1 MVNKMDRKRKFMI
14 CGIVLVLLAMPFA
27 LSMLNYQTTTL
38 EGLSAEP
45 IRNFGLSTITVPT
58 SAVVTN
64 LDDTDNLYCGG
75 YKDYIMTVNITDDA
89 QSSDIANV
97 TIIFTAAAGEFASF
111 QWLNTTNV
119 WAELTGTD
127 YLRLTT
133 GTNTTDALKMDVTIT
148 FKLEW
153 ACPDTN
159 DVDIVTSVGDIDK
172 SIVNDT
178 AGVTYDFDSD
188 LTLASDVFFTY
199 AEEGQNELM
208 AVNTLTYSYEDS
220 LGDNYPLAAETDFW
234 VSRTARVG
242 SLAAYFEAASY
253 VDGTGVATWNPI
265 LSTGGEHTDTFT
277 LYAVTQ
283 AGGSSGTTLMDS
295 THTDTISVIEGSPG
309 VRTPRTDDVDVEF
322 TYVQAAALLVAV
334 VVLGGG
340 AWYYSKGSKAPRKR
354 TTRKRKP
361 ASKRKPRR
369 KR

>member
-1 MVNKMDRKRKFMI
+1 MVNKMDKKRKFMI
-14 CGIVLVLLAMPFA
+14 GTLMMVLLAMPFA

-38 EGLSAEP
+38 ESLSAEP
-45 IRNFGLSTITVPT
+45 IRNFGLSTITVDT

-64 LDDTDNLYCGG
+64 VDDTDNLYCGG
-75 YKDYIMTVNITDDA
+75 YKDYIMTVNISDDG
-89 QSSDIANV
+89 QSSDIANC
-97 TIIFTAAAGEFASF
+97 TIIFKGTTELASF
-111 QWLNTTNV
+111 QWTNV
-119 WAELTGTD
+119 TNAWNELTGTD
-127 YLRLTT
+127 YIRLTS
-133 GTNTTDALKMDVTIT
+133 GTNTTHATEFFVTIT

-153 ACPDTN
+153 AFPDT
-159 DVDIVTSVGDIDK
+159 DDIDIVTSVGDIDA

-178 AGVTYDFDSD
+178 ANVDYDFDSD
-188 LTLASDVFFTY
+188 LTLASDIFFTY

-220 LGDNYPLAAETDFW
+220 GGDNYPLDAETDFW

-242 SLAAYFEAASY
+242 SPIEYFAVASY
-253 VDGTGVATWNPI
+253 VDGTGVATWNSI

-277 LYAVTQ
+277 LYAVSTGDGG
-283 AGGSSGTTLMDS
+283 AGDSLMDS
-295 THTDTISVIEGSPG
+295 AHTDTVSVIEGSPG
-309 VRTPRTDDVDVEF
+309 ARTPRTDVTDEAF
-322 TYVQAAALLVAV
+322 TMVQAAALLVAV

-361 ASKRKPRR
+361 ASKRKPRK